1 MNNNHK
7 NGYLEII
14 LGPMYAGKTSHV
26 MDLYRKYKFCNLN
39 TIVINHEM
47 DKRDGTSHT
56 LFSHDST
63 QIPCIEVKNLESIL
77 TEANILKYSVFIIN
91 EGQFFTDLSSTV
103 INLVDIHKKTVHVN
117 GLDGDYKRDKFGQ
130 LLDLIPYCDDVIKL
144 KALCGVC
151 KNCTKG
157 IFTYRKTQ
165 QKEQIIVSQEGMYVP
180 VCRNCYNTLENMK

>member
-1 MNNNHK
+1 M
-7 NGYLEII
+7 
-14 LGPMYAGKTSHV
+14 
-26 MDLYRKYKFCNLN
+26 
-39 TIVINHEM
+39 INHSFDTRYSEGTISTH
-47 DKRDGTSHT
+47 DKNTKIKCHM
-56 LFSHDST
+56 L
-63 QIPCIEVKNLESIL
+63 KNLETI
-77 TEANILKYSVFIIN
+77 TPEYIKTQNVNAIFIN

-103 INLVDIHKKTVHVN
+103 IQLVDIHKKTVHVN

-180 VCRNCYNTLENMK
+180 VCRNCYNTLEKMK